1 MTSIPAPSSAP
12 GVKVSPE
19 ALSKARVITL
29 LSLTLLL
36 ALVVYYLVGV
46 DEGMTSVFGKTMVIH
61 AWVHDA
67 RPVLSFPAIDQGH
80 RWRSASSG
88 AEPSLVSSPA
98 CWASSLPASWLSSL
112 INKAIDY
119 EVWP

>member
-29 LSLTLLL
+29 LSLTVLL
-36 ALVVYYLVGV
+36 ALVVYYFVGV

-61 AWVHDA
+61 EWVHDT
-67 RPVLSFPAIDQGH
+67 RHFLGFPCH
-80 RWRSASSG
+80 
-88 AEPSLVSSPA
+88 
-98 CWASSLPASWLSSL
+98 
-112 INKAIDY
+112 
-119 EVWP
+119 